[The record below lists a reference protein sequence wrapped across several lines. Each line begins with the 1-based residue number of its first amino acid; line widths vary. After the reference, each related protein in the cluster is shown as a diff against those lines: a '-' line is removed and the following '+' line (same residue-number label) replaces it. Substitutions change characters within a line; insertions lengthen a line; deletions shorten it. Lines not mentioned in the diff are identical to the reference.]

1 MVKSSDASARRQRRW
16 EVENSVAPSVYFG
29 LDRKLC
35 GIYTLEFEGGQRYV
49 GQTVDLA
56 SRLAAHR
63 RRWDDIIAISFVE
76 CGLEELNTLERT
88 MIADTEKSFAVRNRA
103 FTNMPG
109 GDAALDLVVDVQE
122 QAEWLSGV
130 RPAYPLDE
138 RTLAAERRQRTRPKF
153 EQLAALDHFPEVL
166 ADLSTYIHA
175 VIPWPS
181 TTGGLYWGV
190 SAMPGTARTKER
202 RRYFTVNAHN
212 VELLFMHHF
221 SDDGTTE
228 SVLNV
233 DGTKLSRA
241 DRRELYITEG
251 YYRSYPDAE
260 ALYVPLGAMAELY
273 ERPTVLAA
281 ARSMALGLM
290 RRGPS
295 NFAKFHSDDLLD
307 AVLLQRNEPAVQ

>member
-1 MVKSSDASARRQRRW
+1 MSTARRQRRW
-16 EVENSVAPSVYFG
+16 EVDNAVAPSVCFG

-35 GIYTLEFEGGQRYV
+35 GIYTLEFAAGERYV

-63 RRWDDIIAISFVE
+63 RRWDDIIAVSFIE
-76 CGLEELNTLERT
+76 CGPEELNTLERT
-88 MIADTEKSFAVRNRA
+88 MITEAERSFVVRNRA

-109 GDAALDLVVDVQE
+109 GEAELDLVVDVQE

-130 RPAYPLDE
+130 QPAYPLDA

-153 EQLAALDHFPEVL
+153 EQLAALGHFPEVL

-221 SDDGTTE
+221 SDDSTTE

-260 ALYVPLGAMAELY
+260 ALYVPLGAMPELY

-307 AVLLQRNEPAVQ
+307 EVLLHREEPDSA

>member
-1 MVKSSDASARRQRRW
+1 MSTARRQRRW
-16 EVENSVAPSVYFG
+16 EVDNAVAPSVYFG

-35 GIYTLEFEGGQRYV
+35 GIYTLEFAAGERYV

-63 RRWDDIIAISFVE
+63 RRWDDIIAVSFIE
-76 CGLEELNTLERT
+76 CGPEELNTLERT
-88 MIADTEKSFAVRNRA
+88 MITEAERSFVVRNRA

-109 GDAALDLVVDVQE
+109 GEAELDLVVDVQE

-130 RPAYPLDE
+130 QPAYPLDA

-153 EQLAALDHFPEVL
+153 EQLAALDHYPEVL
-166 ADLSTYIHA
+166 ADLATYIHA

-190 SAMPGTARTKER
+190 SAMPGTARTKGR

-212 VELLFMHHF
+212 VELLYMNHF

-233 DGTKLSRA
+233 DKKKLSRA
-241 DRRELYITEG
+241 DRRELYISETS
-251 YYRSYPDAE
+251 YRSYPDAVSI
-260 ALYVPLGAMAELY
+260 YVTLGAMGELY

-307 AVLLQRNEPAVQ
+307 QMLLHREEPASA